1 MAADRYLRT
10 YLNDHLAGSLAALEI
25 ARRAAGHNRDTPT
38 GRVLAEVAEEIL
50 EDRRTLERVMTRMG
64 AGKDQLKLLAAW
76 GAERATRLKLNGELM
91 GYSPLA
97 RLEEIELLT
106 LGVEGKLLL
115 WRALRAGWTGD
126 PRLRGIDLD
135 ELIKR
140 AGAQRRRLERQRLK
154 AVEEL
159 A

>member
-1 MAADRYLRT
+1 MAGDRYLST
-10 YLNDHLAGSLAALEI
+10 YLNDHLAGSLAAVEI
-25 ARRAAGHNRDTPT
+25 ARRSASHNRGTPT
-38 GRVLAEVAEEIL
+38 GQVLADVAAEIL
-50 EDRRTLERVMTRMG
+50 EDRRALERVMAQLG
-64 AGKDQLKLLAAW
+64 AGRDQLKQLAAW
-76 GAERATRLKLNGELM
+76 GAERVSRLKLNGELL

-97 RLEEIELLT
+97 RLEEIELLS

-115 WRALRAGWTGD
+115 WRALRAGWSD
-126 PRLRGIDLD
+126 DSRLRGIDLD

-140 AGAQRRRLERQRLK
+140 ASSQRRRLERQRLK

>member
-1 MAADRYLRT
+1 MAADRYLHT
-10 YLNDHLAGSLAALEI
+10 YLNDHLAGSLLGLEI
-25 ARRAAGHNRDTPT
+25 ARRAAGHNRDTTT
-38 GRVLAEVAEEIL
+38 GRVLAEVATEIL
-50 EDRRTLERVMTRMG
+50 EDRRTLQRVMARLG
-64 AGKDQLKLLAAW
+64 AGRDRLKLLAAW
-76 GAERATRLKLNGELM
+76 GAERASRLKRNGELL

-115 WRALRAGWTGD
+115 WRALRTGWSGD

-135 ELIKR
+135 DLIKR
-140 AGAQRRRLERQRLK
+140 ASSQRRRLERQRLK

>member
-1 MAADRYLRT
+1 MPADRYLAT
-10 YLNDHLAGSLAALEI
+10 YLNDHLAGSLLGLEI
-25 ARRAAGHNRDTPT
+25 ARRAAAHNRDTAT
-38 GRVLAEVAEEIL
+38 GRVLAAVADEIL
-50 EDRRTLERVMTRMG
+50 EDRHALERVMARLG

-76 GAERATRLKLNGELM
+76 GAERASRLKPNGELL

-115 WRALRAGWTGD
+115 WRALRAGWSGD

-140 AGAQRRRLERQRLK
+140 ASSQRRRLERQRLK